1 MKRLLE
7 HLFSPDLPINLLLF
21 NTITIGG
28 LIGGIISVIVSFSVK
43 LPWIQSLMAIV
54 ATGVVIFGIY
64 LGNCTNKRKL
74 AELLIIIVVS
84 VVVFPV
90 MFITGGGSKG
100 GMPHW
105 FVMGIVFNFLL
116 LEGKTS
122 WILAVIQI
130 IISVGCFAVEIF
142 YPEAITPL
150 ANEYS
155 GMIDIVQCMLIA
167 ALTIGLIV
175 RFQIKAYE
183 QVLKRG
189 QQINEQLEHMTEEA
203 NRANQAKSEFLS
215 NMSHD
220 IRTPMNVIIGMTK
233 ILKENIDDPE
243 RLNSAIEKI
252 EMASEHMLTLIND
265 VLDMRKVESGKM
277 ELLHESF
284 NIIELLKEIESIV
297 EDSIHQRNIQFES
310 NYEKIVHKE
319 LFGSTLQIK
328 QILMN
333 IMSNAIK
340 YNKEGGKLIVSCEEI
355 ATTSEEAVFRFV
367 FQDTGIGMKKE
378 FVQHIFEAFS
388 QEDNGSRAHFKG
400 TGLGM
405 AIVKKMIDLMN
416 GKIEVESEYNVGS
429 KFTVEL
435 PLELN
440 LEVKNS
446 KEHHKVS
453 IIDLKDTRILVAEDN
468 ELNMEITQYMLEE
481 RGVNVIPAYNGQ
493 EAVDI
498 FSKSEENTIDLIL
511 MDIMMPIM
519 DGIQAT
525 QTIRS
530 LSRTDAKNV
539 PIIAVSANAYV
550 EDVQR
555 VKAAGM
561 NEHIAKPI
569 DSNKLFS
576 IIESYVG
583 KVGEEHLVSISKS
596 QVESL
601 MDKESFLEFVEW
613 EIKSQPEKKPV
624 VFCINLYPKMKQA
637 KETVEILKRKFRLS
651 DYIAIMEDG
660 KYLVFVQ
667 NIDNQSILIRRA
679 DAIIAEFGK
688 HSIKACIGIS
698 WNKNKTDGEQMI
710 QKAVE
715 ICKEAEKTDVKF
727 GIKQII

>member
-698 WNKNKTDGEQMI
+698 WNKNKADGEQMI

-715 ICKEAEKTDVKF
+715 ICKVAEKTDVKF
-727 GIKQII
+727 GIKQIL

>member
-698 WNKNKTDGEQMI
+698 WNKNKADGEQMI

-727 GIKQII
+727 GIKQIL